1 MKDETIFRAVGAVGD
16 DLIERAG
23 RPPQKQTMR
32 WRPLL
37 TLAACCVLIIGAA
50 ALVLPQ
56 MQLRSTANEAA
67 PQAAMVTGE
76 AEEDARGYDDGP
88 LVGAAAPAEEARSAG
103 AYDTAAPELT
113 VQEPESSDETAAA
126 KAEDTAP
133 AGDWI
138 LFDGQYYVLAPNN
151 DGAHLAGDSELGDG
165 EARGDVLGSV
175 ADSADAENAGCT
187 VYAYPADGYVLV
199 ERDGSYQLYK
209 LAGMDEK

>member
-1 MKDETIFRAVGAVGD
+1 M
-16 DLIERAG
+16 
-23 RPPQKQTMR
+23 
-32 WRPLL
+32 
-37 TLAACCVLIIGAA
+37 LIIGAA

-56 MQLRSTANEAA
+56 MQFKSSANEAA
-67 PQAAMVTGE
+67 PQEAMVTGE
-76 AEEDARGYDDGP
+76 AAEDARAYGGP
-88 LVGAAAPAEEARSAG
+88 LVGAAAPEEEARSAE

-113 VQEPESSDETAAA
+113 AQEPESSDETAAA
-126 KAEDTAP
+126 KAEEAAP

-138 LFDGQYYVLAPNN
+138 LFDGQYYVLAQNN
-151 DGAHLAGDSELGDG
+151 DGAHLAGGSELGDG

-175 ADSADAENAGCT
+175 TDSADAENAGCT